1 MSTAGKKA
9 SSRKLQ
15 EKIEELVAI
24 LRGIDPEKI
33 ILFGSAAAGRAY
45 KDSDLDLCLIKEG
58 DRLKVKRE
66 IWGLLRRANYDWAV
80 EPDIHVYEPL
90 VYTDWLERGD
100 PFIAEIEKGR
110 VLYERPV

>member
-1 MSTAGKKA
+1 MGAAAKKL

-15 EKIEELVAI
+15 EKIDELVII
-24 LRGIDPEKI
+24 LRGIDPQRI
-33 ILFGSAAAGRAY
+33 ILFGSAAAGRARRE
-45 KDSDLDLCLIKEG
+45 SDLDLCLIKEG
-58 DRLKVKRE
+58 DRLRVKRE

-80 EPDIHVYEPL
+80 EPDIHVYDPL